1 MTTLG
6 EYRKVLKIF
15 VISSTLSVICCDWL
29 LVAYWNSVIG
39 QFRMELIVF
48 GSLYSAHD
56 NLYSSSTS
64 YNTPKIIVESDQLM
78 ELLSVCPMCA
88 GHSSV
93 ELSSRHGAYLKFSS
107 TCTTCQHF
115 RLWENSP
122 MKNKT
127 PLINLFMSAGIL
139 FSRCLPT
146 KTLRFLQMISVKSP
160 SPATYFHYQKK
171 FLHGVIREVYSSD
184 MKALLKTLSTQELR
198 VSGDG
203 RFDTPGHSATF
214 GVYTMMDSDTSKII
228 STELVKSTEVS
239 SSPAMELEGLKRCR
253 SSLSQKNVT
262 IVELTT
268 DRHAH
273 ITKWM
278 REHWSEVQHT
288 YDLWHIS
295 KSE

>member
-107 TCTTCQHF
+107 TCTTCQHS

-139 FSRCLPT
+139 FSGCLPT

-160 SPATYFHYQKK
+160 FPATYFHYQKK
-171 FLHGVIREVYSSD
+171 FLHGVSI
-184 MKALLKTLSTQELR
+184 
-198 VSGDG
+198 
-203 RFDTPGHSATF
+203 
-214 GVYTMMDSDTSKII
+214 
-228 STELVKSTEVS
+228 
-239 SSPAMELEGLKRCR
+239 
-253 SSLSQKNVT
+253 
-262 IVELTT
+262 
-268 DRHAH
+268 
-273 ITKWM
+273 
-278 REHWSEVQHT
+278 
-288 YDLWHIS
+288 
-295 KSE
+295 